1 MTQYEQYIEDVTS
14 GKQVSCEYVKLAV
27 QRHLND
33 LERDDV
39 YFDTEAADSAI
50 RFWKILR
57 HTKGE
62 YQNQFFKL
70 TDWQSFILANVYG
83 WKKTE
88 TGNRKYRKVYNEVAR
103 KNGKTEFLAGAG
115 LKALI
120 ADGEK
125 GAEVYSAATQLSQAA
140 LVFKAAKY
148 MGMKLKSDSKKIDE
162 LLSLQARNMHVLST
176 NSMFE
181 PIPADSDK
189 LDGLGASFAAIDEYG
204 AHKTSELLKVLE
216 TSQGSRLQPL
226 LWIITTAYF
235 DKQAPCYQF
244 RNVCISVLKGQLEDD
259 SLFAMIFTLDE
270 DDDWTDS
277 KNWIKANPSIGL
289 TPYWDYMNDAYTK
302 AKNEGQVAEI
312 QFKTKNLNIWTNTG
326 STWIKDD
333 IYMGCLEQFT
343 EEDLLQEECYG
354 GLDLASE
361 GDIAAYVLYFPKS
374 KRFIEYYFC
383 PEAKIEDRKQG
394 DGVDYRQWAHDGFI
408 IPTIGDWID
417 YRFIQHTILE
427 SMKKFVVKEINYDAW
442 GAAKMV
448 QELIEEGA
456 PFFPFRQGYKS
467 MSPPAKELNN
477 LFHKGEIKHNG
488 NPVTRWMMG
497 NVFIT
502 YDPTLAIKIDK
513 SKSTEKVDGIVALV
527 MALGGWIENRD
538 DDYYN
543 GIGVGIL

>member
-1 MTQYEQYIEDVTS
+1 
-14 GKQVSCEYVKLAV
+14 
-27 QRHLND
+27 
-33 LERDDV
+33 
-39 YFDTEAADSAI
+39 
-50 RFWKILR
+50 
-57 HTKGE
+57 
-62 YQNQFFKL
+62 
-70 TDWQSFILANVYG
+70 
-83 WKKTE
+83 
-88 TGNRKYRKVYNEVAR
+88 
-103 KNGKTEFLAGAG
+103 
-115 LKALI
+115 
-120 ADGEK
+120 
-125 GAEVYSAATQLSQAA
+125 
-140 LVFKAAKY
+140 
-148 MGMKLKSDSKKIDE
+148 
-162 LLSLQARNMHVLST
+162 
-176 NSMFE
+176 
-181 PIPADSDK
+181 
-189 LDGLGASFAAIDEYG
+189 
-204 AHKTSELLKVLE
+204 
-216 TSQGSRLQPL
+216 
-226 LWIITTAYF
+226 
-235 DKQAPCYQF
+235 
-244 RNVCISVLKGQLEDD
+244 
-259 SLFAMIFTLDE
+259 
-270 DDDWTDS
+270 
-277 KNWIKANPSIGL
+277 
-289 TPYWDYMNDAYTK
+289 
-302 AKNEGQVAEI
+302 
-312 QFKTKNLNIWTNTG
+312 
-326 STWIKDD
+326 
-333 IYMGCLEQFT
+333 MGCLEQIT